1 MTQLVVA
8 LTGGIASGKTQ
19 VSNKMAELGATIID
33 ADLVARDVVMKD
45 SPGWQAIYQ
54 RFGSKVLQDNGEIDR
69 RELRKI
75 VFNDAGALSDLNNIT
90 HPLIS
95 SSIHSAI
102 IKNSDE
108 LVIVVIPLLTEDNR
122 HTTFDRVL
130 VVDVC
135 EETQHQRLQKR
146 DQINVQLAKQMMV
159 SQLSSQLRLHL
170 ADDVISN
177 QSTLQNLYDS
187 VGLMYQFYVSL
198 VR

>member
-19 VSNKMAELGATIID
+19 VSNKLAELGAAIID
-33 ADLVARDVVMKD
+33 ADLVARDVVTKD
-45 SPGWQAIYQ
+45 SAGWQAIHR
-54 RFGSKVLQDNGEIDR
+54 RFGAKILQKNGEIDR

-75 VFNDAGALSDLNNIT
+75 VFNDSNALSDLNDIT

-95 SSIHSAI
+95 TSIQSAI
-102 IKNSDE
+102 NQNSE
-108 LVIVVIPLLTEDNR
+108 GLVIVVIPLLTKDNR
-122 HTTFDRVL
+122 HASFDRVL

-135 EETQHQRLQKR
+135 QETQFQRLQKR
-146 DQINVQLAKQMMV
+146 DQINAQLAEQMLA
-159 SQLSSQLRLHL
+159 SQLSRQQRLCL

-177 QSTLQNLYDS
+177 QSSLESLYDS
-187 VGLMYQFYVSL
+187 VNLMYQFYVSL